1 MKFHAIMH
9 SFQPV
14 RIEGRVILA
23 KCTCCRVPRFAVYIA
38 LPRSQE
44 YYYHGFDETEAR
56 KTFEF
61 LVQKQAQ
68 AQQVQ

>member
-38 LPRSQE
+38 TKKDRE
-44 YYYHGFDETEAR
+44 FYYHGFSKEEAE
-56 KTFEF
+56 KTFNF